1 MQERCC
7 YESSSTT
14 TTTPSVLAT
23 GGKKPKKGAG
33 AGAGENKKLQN
44 GGGGAGGAGRE
55 ERDEQEEFGEEDF
68 NEEVGRCVLRVLT
81 VKKSEPVGDRIVKFL
96 GLFLSYAS
104 EKGVYM
110 TCNSLYQGKLS
121 IIFYRKSLIHGCTS
135 TSTITI
141 AIANE
146 ILTTKQDNTLA
157 KAAEADA
164 GTDATDIYA
173 ETPSSRLTSHI
184 LSLLLPLLS
193 AKDKTVRFRAA
204 QITSHVINTLESI
217 DDELFQK
224 MRIGLLRRIHDRETA
239 VRVQAVL
246 GLGRLAG
253 EGDEEDGDEED
264 DDQINGEG
272 RDIDDSFADDSTIA
286 GIGGGRGGGGGRGA
300 AGAGVLEKLVEALQ
314 HDPAAEVR
322 RSLLLNLPLVP
333 ATLPLLLERARDV
346 DAGARRGLYAKLL
359 PNLGDFRHLSLTH
372 REKLLRWGLRDRD
385 ESVRKATARLFRERW
400 VEDCART
407 NAAAAAAAESTEGD
421 EQGDGGAVQQPAIA
435 KPDYDA
441 LLELLERI
449 DIVNSGIE
457 GGVAIEAMQHFWEGR
472 PDYCDF
478 ITFEGAFWD
487 VLTPESAFVA
497 RTFNA
502 FCRGSDSA
510 KYQAMADDKMPEVTR
525 FAFILQKQIGRLVE
539 LVQACAAEEKMELE
553 EDMVQHEFA
562 VEQLLHIALRLD
574 YTDEI
579 GRRKMFSVM
588 REALALAELPEE
600 CTKLVVEILRIVCG
614 NAGPGEREFCSIV
627 LEAIAEVHDTIMGE
641 DGENGAND
649 NGSAQGD
656 ESFHSAQSEISSGD
670 GDTTPTRSN
679 KNQLSRSDADRTQT
693 TADGK
698 ENDEEKA
705 IKEIMVNMKCL
716 HIAQCM
722 LQNVQCQLE
731 QNSSLAIMVDNL
743 VIPAVRSQ
751 EAPIRERGLVCLGL
765 CCLLSKVCLV

>member
-1 MQERCC
+1 MLHF
-7 YESSSTT
+7 
-14 TTTPSVLAT
+14 V
-23 GGKKPKKGAG
+23 
-33 AGAGENKKLQN
+33 
-44 GGGGAGGAGRE
+44 
-55 ERDEQEEFGEEDF
+55 
-68 NEEVGRCVLRVLT
+68 
-81 VKKSEPVGDRIVKFL
+81 
-96 GLFLSYAS
+96 
-104 EKGVYM
+104 
-110 TCNSLYQGKLS
+110 
-121 IIFYRKSLIHGCTS
+121 
-135 TSTITI
+135 
-141 AIANE
+141 
-146 ILTTKQDNTLA
+146 DNTLS
-157 KAAEADA
+157 KDID
-164 GTDATDIYA
+164 GDTTDVYA

-184 LSLLLPLLS
+184 LLLLLPLLS
-193 AKDKTVRFRAA
+193 VKDKTVRFRAT
-204 QITSHVINTLESI
+204 QITAHIINTLESI
-217 DDELFQK
+217 DDDLFQK
-224 MRIGLLRRIHDRETA
+224 MRVGLLRRIHDKETA

-253 EGDEEDGDEED
+253 EGDAD
-264 DDQINGEG
+264 DDDDDSGN
-272 RDIDDSFADDSTIA
+272 RDVEDSNIDDSSINAT
-286 GIGGGRGGGGGRGA
+286 GGRGGSSS
-300 AGAGVLEKLVEALQ
+300 GVLERLIEALQ

-346 DAGARRGLYAKLL
+346 DPGARRGLYAKLL
-359 PNLGDFRHLSLTH
+359 PSLGDFRHLSLTH

-400 VEDCART
+400 VEDCAGT
-407 NAAAAAAAESTEGD
+407 NAAAAEGGG
-421 EQGDGGAVQQPAIA
+421 EEANGHGNGGAVQQPAIT

-478 ITFEGAFWD
+478 VTFDGAFWD

-497 RTFNA
+497 RTFNT
-502 FCRGSDSA
+502 FCRNSDSA
-510 KYQAMADDKMPEVTR
+510 KYQAMVDDKLPEVTR
-525 FAFILQKQIGRLVE
+525 FAFILQKQIGTLIE
-539 LVQACAAEEKMELE
+539 LVRKCATAAAADEEGENNKNMEME

-588 REALALAELPEE
+588 RESLALAELPEE

-641 DGENGAND
+641 DEDEQQRGEGAETA
-649 NGSAQGD
+649 STQEGD
-656 ESFHSAQSEISSGD
+656 ESFHSARSEVSDGD
-670 GDTTPTRSN
+670 GTPTTKTNRSAII
-679 KNQLSRSDADRTQT
+679 SRLDAGDETDATGQ
-693 TADGK
+693 
-698 ENDEEKA
+698 EDEEKA

-722 LQNVQCQLE
+722 LQNVQCVLE
-731 QNSSLAIMVDNL
+731 QNSHLAIMVDNL

-765 CCLLSKVCLV
+765 CCLLSKVRSSCMRSIPYHPSSLSISIGKLIVKDNRR

>member
-1 MQERCC
+1 MLVRRVRVA
-7 YESSSTT
+7 STRFD
-14 TTTPSVLAT
+14 SKLHMNEFICLWEMIGNVL
-23 GGKKPKKGAG
+23 
-33 AGAGENKKLQN
+33 
-44 GGGGAGGAGRE
+44 
-55 ERDEQEEFGEEDF
+55 
-68 NEEVGRCVLRVLT
+68 CVWPL
-81 VKKSEPVGDRIVKFL
+81 
-96 GLFLSYAS
+96 
-104 EKGVYM
+104 
-110 TCNSLYQGKLS
+110 
-121 IIFYRKSLIHGCTS
+121 
-135 TSTITI
+135 
-141 AIANE
+141 
-146 ILTTKQDNTLA
+146 DNALA
-157 KAAEADA
+157 KDADDDT
-164 GTDATDIYA
+164 TDVYA
-173 ETPSSRLTSHI
+173 ETPSSRLISHI
-184 LSLLLPLLS
+184 LLLLLPLLS
-193 AKDKTVRFRAA
+193 AKDKIVRFRAT

-217 DDELFQK
+217 DDDLFQR
-224 MRIGLLRRIHDRETA
+224 MRIGLLRRIHDKETA

-253 EGDEEDGDEED
+253 EGDEEDD
-264 DDQINGEG
+264 DDENAGKRDVDESNIDESSVNIN
-272 RDIDDSFADDSTIA
+272 A
-286 GIGGGRGGGGGRGA
+286 GRGRSTG
-300 AGAGVLEKLVEALQ
+300 GVLEKLVEALQ

-333 ATLPLLLERARDV
+333 ATLPLLLERARDI
-346 DAGARRGLYAKLL
+346 DPGARRGLYAKLL
-359 PNLGDFRHLSLTH
+359 PSLGDFRHLSLTH

-400 VEDCART
+400 VEDCAGT
-407 NAAAAAAAESTEGD
+407 NAAAAAAAAAAAENEGED
-421 EQGDGGAVQQPAIA
+421 ANGGAVQQHQPTVV

-478 ITFEGAFWD
+478 ITFEGSFWD

-497 RTFNA
+497 RTFST
-502 FCRGSDSA
+502 FCRSSDSA

-525 FAFILQKQIGRLVE
+525 FAFILQKQIGTLIDLVRTCANTAAADE
-539 LVQACAAEEKMELE
+539 EGENDENKMQAE

-562 VEQLLHIALRLD
+562 VEQLLHIALQLD

-588 REALALAELPEE
+588 RESLALAELPEE

-641 DGENGAND
+641 DEDEQQAAETA
-649 NGSAQGD
+649 SAQDGD
-656 ESFHSAQSEISSGD
+656 ESFHSARSEVSGGGD
-670 GDTTPTRSN
+670 GDGTPTTKTGRSATF
-679 KNQLSRSDADRTQT
+679 SRSGADET
-693 TADGK
+693 D
-698 ENDEEKA
+698 ELSPEDEEKA

-722 LQNVQCQLE
+722 LQNVQCVLE
-731 QNSSLAIMVDNL
+731 QNSHLAIMVDNL

-765 CCLLSKVCLV
+765 CCLLSKVRDIS

>member
-1 MQERCC
+1 MRVRKVRLRS
-7 YESSSTT
+7 Y
-14 TTTPSVLAT
+14 VLLDYRFS
-23 GGKKPKKGAG
+23 
-33 AGAGENKKLQN
+33 ENTYHVRL
-44 GGGGAGGAGRE
+44 
-55 ERDEQEEFGEEDF
+55 
-68 NEEVGRCVLRVLT
+68 LT
-81 VKKSEPVGDRIVKFL
+81 VCCFLLLDNALSKEMDGD
-96 GLFLSYAS
+96 
-104 EKGVYM
+104 
-110 TCNSLYQGKLS
+110 N
-121 IIFYRKSLIHGCTS
+121 
-135 TSTITI
+135 
-141 AIANE
+141 
-146 ILTTKQDNTLA
+146 
-157 KAAEADA
+157 
-164 GTDATDIYA
+164 TDIYA

-184 LSLLLPLLS
+184 LLLLLPLLS
-193 AKDKTVRFRAA
+193 AKDKTVRFRAT
-204 QITSHVINTLESI
+204 QITAHIINTLESI
-217 DDELFQK
+217 DDDLFQK
-224 MRIGLLRRIHDRETA
+224 MRVGLLRRIHDKETA

-253 EGDEEDGDEED
+253 EGDEDDDEEVN
-264 DDQINGEG
+264 NGN
-272 RDIDDSFADDSTIA
+272 RDIDDSNIDDSSINATS
-286 GIGGGRGGGGGRGA
+286 GRGGSSG
-300 AGAGVLEKLVEALQ
+300 GVLEKLIEALQ

-346 DAGARRGLYAKLL
+346 DPGARRGLYAKLL
-359 PNLGDFRHLSLTH
+359 PSLGDFRHLSLTH

-400 VEDCART
+400 VEDCAGT
-407 NAAAAAAAESTEGD
+407 NAAAAAAAAAEGQ
-421 EQGDGGAVQQPAIA
+421 EEEANGQGNGGAVQQPAIT

-497 RTFNA
+497 RTFNT
-502 FCRGSDSA
+502 FCRNSDSA
-510 KYQAMADDKMPEVTR
+510 KYQAMVDDKMPEVTR
-525 FAFILQKQIGRLVE
+525 FAFILQKQIGTLIE
-539 LVQACAAEEKMELE
+539 LVRKCAATAADEEGENNNMEME

-574 YTDEI
+574 FTDEI

-588 REALALAELPEE
+588 RESLALAELPEE

-641 DGENGAND
+641 DEDEQQQQEGAETA
-649 NGSAQGD
+649 STQEGD
-656 ESFHSAQSEISSGD
+656 ESFHSARSEVSDGD
-670 GDTTPTRSN
+670 GTPTTKTNRSATI
-679 KNQLSRSDADRTQT
+679 SRLGAGDDTDATSP
-693 TADGK
+693 
-698 ENDEEKA
+698 EDEERA

-722 LQNVQCQLE
+722 LQNVQCVLE
-731 QNSSLAIMVDNL
+731 QNSHLAIMVDNL

-765 CCLLSKVCLV
+765 CCLLSKVCTCCMSSIHCQY